1 MTGGSIFIKLTETLY
16 SSAFFIL
23 IAGLK
28 KTFFFRTSFI
38 IGNLNV
44 VTNLPN
50 TLTVARILILPFF
63 AASLMY
69 REYDYALA
77 LFIAA
82 AATDLLDGLTAR
94 LTNQMTYLGRILDP
108 VADKFFIV
116 TSFIMMTIYD
126 LMPKWLTIV
135 VISKDIIVVV
145 GCIILYFVTGSLK
158 VEPSMLGKT
167 ASACQFILI
176 GMIILF
182 VDIGGGVPIPMAVF
196 LAVALLTAAS
206 GIQYI
211 QKGLKMAAAENRE
224 DTR

>member
-1 MTGGSIFIKLTETLY
+1 
-16 SSAFFIL
+16 
-23 IAGLK
+23 
-28 KTFFFRTSFI
+28 
-38 IGNLNV
+38 
-44 VTNLPN
+44 
-50 TLTVARILILPFF
+50 
-63 AASLMY
+63 MY

-116 TSFIMMTIYD
+116 TSFILMTIYD
-126 LMPKWLTIV
+126 LMPRWLTIV
-135 VISKDIIVVV
+135 VISKDVIVVV

-158 VEPSMLGKT
+158 VDPSMLGKT
-167 ASACQFILI
+167 ASACQFILV

-182 VDIGGGVPIPMAVF
+182 VNIGDGSRIPEFVF
-196 LAVALLTAAS
+196 IAVALLTAAS

-211 QKGLKMAAAENRE
+211 QKGLSLAASENRE
-224 DTR
+224 AD

>member
-1 MTGGSIFIKLTETLY
+1 
-16 SSAFFIL
+16 
-23 IAGLK
+23 
-28 KTFFFRTSFI
+28 
-38 IGNLNV
+38 
-44 VTNLPN
+44 
-50 TLTVARILILPFF
+50 
-63 AASLMY
+63 
-69 REYDYALA
+69 
-77 LFIAA
+77 
-82 AATDLLDGLTAR
+82 
-94 LTNQMTYLGRILDP
+94 
-108 VADKFFIV
+108 
-116 TSFIMMTIYD
+116 MMTIYD

>member
-1 MTGGSIFIKLTETLY
+1 LTGGSIFIKLTETLY

-69 REYDYALA
+69 SEYDYALA

>member
-1 MTGGSIFIKLTETLY
+1 M
-16 SSAFFIL
+16 
-23 IAGLK
+23 
-28 KTFFFRTSFI
+28 
-38 IGNLNV
+38 

-69 REYDYALA
+69 KEYDYALA

-182 VDIGGGVPIPMAVF
+182 VDIGGGVPIPEPVF

-211 QKGLKMAAAENRE
+211 IKGLKMAAAENRQ
-224 DTR
+224 DTH